1 VLLFRVNLS
10 PDGNRKKGTAMFR
23 SRAIVALM
31 TMTLAGSVG
40 AKPCRAH
47 FPWLATDAEGH
58 ALLFFGESPEDRTY
72 RLPEAVAKAKV
83 TVAEAGAEAK
93 EVELAAI
100 ETDEF
105 VGRKS
110 DSAVPKG
117 GLLESTISYGIYH
130 GMLLDYYAKH
140 LPSAAGPAV
149 ASGLKLDAIPKVV
162 DGKVEV
168 AVTWEGKPVQGASVT
183 MTDAEGVPTEESTNA
198 AGVAKFDAPS
208 EGLIGF
214 LVARTDENAKGE
226 VEGEKYTSAAAY
238 GTVTVQFGDATV
250 ASAPSA
256 EATTTSEAETVNDAA
271 ANNAGLAPLP
281 EALSS
286 FGGAVCDGYLYTYS
300 GHIGIEHAHSRD
312 NLSNHFRRLKLEE
325 GSTWEEL
332 PMQLP
337 LQGLPLIAHGG
348 KLYRPGGLSFRNAAE
363 DEPDMH
369 SVAEFACFDPKTSKW
384 TALAPLPEPRSSH
397 DAVVLGDT
405 LYVVGGWTLSGEKE
419 GEWLSTAWSFDL
431 TKPEGEWKAVASP
444 TFKRRALAVARW
456 DRQLVAI
463 GGMDDNGKP
472 SRRVDAFDPLA
483 GTWTKLPDLPRSQM
497 AGFGVSAWNLD
508 GQMLVSGADGV
519 VHKLADDGSKW
530 EQVGKL
536 ATGRF
541 FHRLLPG
548 ADSTLLAVA
557 GASVDAGHLPTI
569 ESFKPGKPAS
579 N

>member
-1 VLLFRVNLS
+1 MTRFAPLSWLLFCSLLAV
-10 PDGNRKKGTAMFR
+10 G
-23 SRAIVALM
+23 VA
-31 TMTLAGSVG
+31 AS
-40 AKPCRAH
+40 PCRAH

-58 ALLFFGESPEDRTY
+58 ALLFFGESPEDRVY
-72 RLPEAVAKAKV
+72 REDLPEAVAEAKV
-83 TVAEAGAEAK
+83 RVLEAGADSK
-93 EVELAAI
+93 EIELAALKN
-100 ETDEF
+100 DNF

-110 DSAVPKG
+110 EEIVPKG
-117 GLLESTISYGIYH
+117 GVLESTISYGIYH

-140 LPSAAGPAV
+140 LPSAEGSDV
-149 ASGLKLDAIPKVV
+149 ASGLKLDATPKIAGDKIEVTV
-162 DGKVEV
+162 KWDGEPVE
-168 AVTWEGKPVQGASVT
+168 GATVT
-183 MTDAEGVPTEESTNA
+183 MTDAKGVPTEESTNA

-214 LVARTDENAKGE
+214 VIARMDKDAKGE
-226 VEGEKYTSAAAY
+226 IDGEKYAGAAAY
-238 GTVTVQFGDATV
+238 GTLTVQFGQAAA
-250 ASAPSA
+250 ASEPSA
-256 EATTTSEAETVNDAA
+256 EATTTTKGEMANDP

-281 EALSS
+281 DAISS

-312 NLSNHFRRLKLEE
+312 NLSNHFRRIKLAE
-325 GSTWEEL
+325 GSQWEEL
-332 PMQLP
+332 PMQTP
-337 LQGLPLIAHGG
+337 LQGLPLVAHGG
-348 KLYRPGGLSFRNAAE
+348 KLYRAGGLSFRNVAA

-369 SVAEFACFDPKTSKW
+369 SVAEFACFDPTTGKW

-405 LYVVGGWTLSGEKE
+405 LYVVGGWTLSGKSQ

-431 TKPEGEWKAVASP
+431 TKPEGAWQSVASP
-444 TFKRRALAVARW
+444 TFKRRALAVAW
-456 DRQLVAI
+456 WNGQLVAI
-463 GGMDDNGKP
+463 GGMDDDAKV
-472 SRRVDAFDPLA
+472 SRRVDSLDPITGA
-483 GTWTKLPDLPRSQM
+483 WTDLPKLPRSQM

-508 GQMLVSGADGV
+508 GQLLVSGADGA

-548 ADSTLLAVA
+548 ADSSLLVVA

-569 ESFKPGKPAS
+569 ERFTPARPAS

>member
-1 VLLFRVNLS
+1 LQVNLP
-10 PDGNRKKGTAMFR
+10 PDGNRKKGIAMFR
-23 SRAIVALM
+23 SRAIVAVM
-31 TMTLAGSVG
+31 TMTLSASVA

-83 TVAEAGAEAK
+83 QAVTAGAEAK
-93 EVELAAI
+93 ELELATV

-110 DSAVPKG
+110 EAIVPKG
-117 GLLESTISYGIYH
+117 GSLEATISYGIYH

-140 LPSAAGPAV
+140 LPSAEGPAV
-149 ASGLKLDAIPKVV
+149 ASGLKLDATPKIV

-168 AVTWEGKPVQGASVT
+168 AVKWEGGPVEGAQVT
-183 MTDAEGVPTEESTNA
+183 MTDADGVPTEELTDA
-198 AGVAKFDAPS
+198 AGIAKFDAPGN
-208 EGLIGF
+208 GLIGF
-214 LVARTDENAKGE
+214 LVVRMDENAKGD
-226 VEGEKYTSAAAY
+226 VQGEKYTSAGAY
-238 GTVTVQFGDATV
+238 GTVTVQFGDAAV

-271 ANNAGLAPLP
+271 NNAGLAPLP
-281 EALSS
+281 EALAS
-286 FGGAVCDGYLYTYS
+286 FGGAVCDGYLYTYG
-300 GHIGIEHAHSRD
+300 GHIGEEHAHSRD
-312 NLSNHFRRLKLEE
+312 NLANHFRRLKLAE
-325 GSTWEEL
+325 GAAWEEL

-337 LQGLPLIAHGG
+337 LQGLPLVAHGG
-348 KLYRPGGLSFRNAAE
+348 KLYRAGGLSFRNAAK

-369 SVAEFACFDPKTSKW
+369 SVAEFASFDPKTSKW
-384 TALAPLPEPRSSH
+384 TELAPLPEPRSSH

-405 LYVVGGWTLSGEKE
+405 LYVVGGWTLAGEDK
-419 GEWLSTAWSFDL
+419 GQWLSTAWSFDL
-431 TKPEGEWKAVASP
+431 TKPNGEWQAVASP
-444 TFKRRALAVARW
+444 PFKRRALAVARW

-463 GGMDDNGKP
+463 GGMDDNAKV

-508 GQMLVSGADGV
+508 GQLLVSGADGV
-519 VHKLADDGSKW
+519 VHKLADDGSKC

-536 ATGRF
+536 TTGRF

-548 ADSTLLAVA
+548 PDSTLLVVA
-557 GASVDAGHLPTI
+557 GASVDSGHLPTI